1 VQWVASDKCTTSDCT
16 SAPQLFN
23 GTESLDAGVEV
34 DLSYQAGE
42 VSGEVYWEE
51 VAIGEFGIGYQAF
64 SESWPGPG
72 SIR

>member
-1 VQWVASDKCTTSDCT
+1 
-16 SAPQLFN
+16 LFN